1 MRGGLTRAA
10 AERQTMR
17 IVFATG
23 NAGKMREIRDILADV
38 DAEVYSLRDLGL
50 VSEADET
57 GETFAEN
64 AVIKVREIY
73 DILSARGEMAGT
85 VIMADDSGL
94 CIDAMGGEPG
104 VHSARF
110 MGHDTDYKIKNAAI
124 LTQLKDVP
132 EEKRGAAFVC
142 HIAAIDEN
150 GRIFN
155 AEDEMRGRIAWEPA
169 GREGFGYDP
178 IFYLPE
184 MGCTSGQL
192 SEEEKNRISH
202 RGKVLR
208 IMKEILRKEGIITL
222 R

>member
-1 MRGGLTRAA
+1 
-10 AERQTMR
+10 MR

-38 DAEVYSLRDLGL
+38 DAEVLSLKELGL
-50 VSEADET
+50 KSEAEEN
-57 GETFAEN
+57 GESFEAN
-64 AVIKVREIY
+64 ARIKVKEIY
-73 DILSARGEMAGT
+73 DILNGRHEMHNT
-85 VIMADDSGL
+85 LIMADDSGL
-94 CIDAMGGEPG
+94 CIDALNGEPG

-124 LTQLKDVP
+124 LEKLSGVP
-132 EEKRGAAFVC
+132 DEQRGAAFVC

-150 GRIFN
+150 GRLYD
-155 AEDEMRGRIAWEPA
+155 AEDEMRGSISREAR

-184 MGCTSGQL
+184 FGRTSGEL
-192 SEEEKNRISH
+192 TEEEKNAISH

-208 IMKEILRKEGIITL
+208 KMRDMLVDCGIISMKQ
-222 R
+222 

>member
-1 MRGGLTRAA
+1 
-10 AERQTMR
+10 MR
-17 IVFATG
+17 IIFATG

-38 DAEVYSLRDLGL
+38 EAEVYSLKDLGL
-50 VSEADET
+50 KSEAEET
-57 GETFAEN
+57 GETFGEN

-73 DILSARGEMAGT
+73 DILSPEGKMKDT
-85 VIMADDSGL
+85 LIMADDSGL
-94 CIDAMGGEPG
+94 CIDCMGGAPG

-124 LTQLKDVP
+124 LEAMKAVP

-150 GRIFN
+150 GRIWN
-155 AEDEMRGRIAWEPA
+155 AEDEMRGSISHEPR
-169 GREGFGYDP
+169 GKEGFGYDP

-184 MGCTSGQL
+184 MGCTSGEL

-208 IMKEILRKEGIITL
+208 IMKGILHKDGIIQL
-222 R
+222 KA